1 MKLRFPVQHPILKTI
16 AAIFILAMSA
26 RAQEAGVLLENRALR
41 AELNLSS
48 GAITLLDKQTGVSWE
63 LGAPEAMF
71 NTGRVG
77 ALPPL
82 RVIHRDRRTLHYRRD
97 GIGEF
102 ALSLLADPPR
112 VDYSAVPEG
121 EVKELRLLS
130 KALPVGRRDIAVVLV
145 VRRALNNPCG
155 RINYENDPENASR
168 TKPLHK
174 ALSTIPRALSGST
187 SISPGILGLCVLFSF

>member
-1 MKLRFPVQHPILKTI
+1 MKLRFPVQHPILKTV

-26 RAQEAGVLLENRALR
+26 GAQETSALLENRALR

-71 NTGRVG
+71 KTGSM
-77 ALPPL
+77 AAIPPL
-82 RVIHRDRRTLHYRRD
+82 RVIHRERRTLHYRHD

-102 ALSLLADPPR
+102 SLSLLADPPTA
-112 VDYSAVPEG
+112 DYSAVPES

-130 KALPVGRRDIAVVLV
+130 KALPVGPGDNNYYAAPYRMGIQLRPQGNRKVERRW
-145 VRRALNNPCG
+145 
-155 RINYENDPENASR
+155 S
-168 TKPLHK
+168 
-174 ALSTIPRALSGST
+174 
-187 SISPGILGLCVLFSF
+187 